1 MDENRIGG
9 TAKNIGGKPEESF
22 GQVAGDPKSQAEG
35 LAKQVGGAA
44 QDMYGQ
50 ARDTASDIMGA
61 TRGTAASFEK
71 VLRHTI
77 ESQPYTT
84 AMVALAIGWLLGRL
98 HRPL

>member
-1 MDENRIGG
+1 MDENRISG
-9 TAKNIGGKPEESF
+9 TAKSIGGKFEEGVGRVS
-22 GQVAGDPKSQAEG
+22 GDTKAQADG
-35 LAKQVGGAA
+35 IAKQVSGNA

-50 ARDTASDIMGA
+50 ARDAASEIIGA

-77 ESQPYTT
+77 ESQPYTS
-84 AMVALAIGWLLGRL
+84 AIVALGVGWLLGRL